1 MSDVG
6 AVIIKKKKGH
16 GEHGHHGGSWK
27 VAYAD
32 FVTAMMAFFM
42 VMWIMG
48 LSDETRAQIQG
59 YFNDPLG
66 FVKNEPRS
74 KSIIH
79 VPGMPYSK
87 KVEKAG
93 PGDTHFR
100 QEQEDARQLQNEV
113 KAAMEGN
120 GSASAADVHDL
131 LKNVSVSITQDG
143 VLIEFIENNGEVFF
157 KLGSAD
163 IQPAARQLIAQ
174 VAPVLARS
182 GRAMFIDGHTDARPL
197 SGSYDNWDL
206 SGDRAAAVRRA
217 LRAGGVKAGQLLGV
231 RAYADTQP
239 RKADD
244 PFHFSNR
251 RVSVLLPF
259 GGVKPKQ
266 LVSPGDEMRATVQ
279 GVFRKPA
286 DVGPGRVILN
296 ESKP

>member
-6 AVIIKKKKGH
+6 AVIIKKKRGH

-74 KSIIH
+74 NSVIH

-100 QEQEDARQLQNEV
+100 QEQEDARQLQSQV
-113 KAAMEGN
+113 QAALEGS
-120 GSASAADVHDL
+120 GSGGATDVQEL
-131 LKNVSVSITQDG
+131 LKNVSITLTQEG
-143 VLIEFIENNGEVFF
+143 LLIEFIENNGEVFF
-157 KLGSAD
+157 KLGSSEV
-163 IQPAARQLIAQ
+163 QPAARHLISQ

-182 GRAMFIDGHTDARPL
+182 GRSMFIDGHTDARPL
-197 SGSYDNWDL
+197 SGAYDNWDL
-206 SGDRAAAVRRA
+206 SGARAAAVRRA
-217 LRAGGVKAGQLLGV
+217 LIAGGVRANQLLGV

-239 RKADD
+239 RKAED

-251 RVSVLLPF
+251 RVTVLLPF
-259 GGVKPKQ
+259 GADKPKH
-266 LVSPGDEMRATVQ
+266 LVTPSDEMRATVQ

-286 DVGPGRVILN
+286 DVAPGRVDLS
-296 ESKP
+296 ESQP